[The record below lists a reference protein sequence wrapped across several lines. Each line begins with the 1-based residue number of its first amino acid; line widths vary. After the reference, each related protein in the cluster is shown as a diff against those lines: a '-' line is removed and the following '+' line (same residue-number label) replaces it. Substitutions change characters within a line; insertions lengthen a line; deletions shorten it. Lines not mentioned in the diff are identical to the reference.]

1 MRLARAT
8 ARSTVARSYAAAVGR
23 GASEGVG
30 ATTTTGFPLHQVTS
44 IVTTHTDA
52 SQALGTSAGSVS
64 GSGLPAQIA
73 AQVADTDAAQQVIR
87 SMRLQWNGSV
97 GEAQL
102 RLQPEHLGQVLVSVR
117 VDQGAVSA
125 TLQADSAS
133 AQQWIQ
139 THQQEL
145 RQALQDQGLRV
156 TEFNVT
162 TNPDD
167 RQRQNA
173 SQQQDQPRDRQ
184 QSNTRSRGDR
194 QPSNG
199 RTFEIL
205 V

>member
-1 MRLARAT
+1 
-8 ARSTVARSYAAAVGR
+8 
-23 GASEGVG
+23 
-30 ATTTTGFPLHQVTS
+30 LHQVTS
-44 IVTTHTDA
+44 IVTTHTEA
-52 SQALGTSAGSVS
+52 SQLLGTSAS
-64 GSGLPAQIA
+64 GSASGLASQIA

-145 RQALQDQGLRV
+145 RQALQEQGLRV
-156 TEFNVT
+156 TEFTVT

-173 SQQQDQPRDRQ
+173 SQQQDQPRDQQ